1 MKQFP
6 EGKMP
11 FLLKLICS
19 VLIAISFYCVLSLVT
34 GIVALSD
41 AQMSS
46 DIFVFTLNHLIT
58 ASIMVVPLLVFVRL
72 VHAATVS
79 KEFFSKKQSQR
90 MLTIA
95 ICFAIRVVLDLL
107 APSAPSIEVPA
118 LPNGAVGS
126 MSVGP
131 SLNFTTLA
139 ISLMFFALTGVF
151 EYGRKLQEDSD
162 NIL

>member
-1 MKQFP
+1 MSQFP
-6 EGKMP
+6 RGKMP
-11 FLLKLICS
+11 LLLKLICF
-19 VLIAISFYCVLSLVT
+19 VLIAISFYCVLGLAT

-41 AQMSS
+41 ARMGS
-46 DIFVFTLNHLIT
+46 DIFVFVLNHLIT
-58 ASIMVVPLLVFVRL
+58 TSIAVVPLLVFVRL

-107 APSAPSIEVPA
+107 APSIEVPA
-118 LPNGAVGS
+118 LLNGAVGP
-126 MSVGP
+126 MAIGP

-139 ISLMFFALTGVF
+139 ISLMFFALAGVF

>member
-1 MKQFP
+1 MSQFP
-6 EGKMP
+6 GGKMP
-11 FLLKLICS
+11 LLLKLICF
-19 VLIAISFYCVLSLVT
+19 VLIAISLYCVLSLAT
-34 GIVALSD
+34 GIAALLD
-41 AQMSS
+41 ARMGSG
-46 DIFVFTLNHLIT
+46 IFVFVLNHLIT
-58 ASIMVVPLLVFVRL
+58 TSIAVVPLLVFVRL

-95 ICFAIRVVLDLL
+95 ICFAMRVVLDLL
-107 APSAPSIEVPA
+107 APSIEVPA
-118 LPNGAVGS
+118 LLNGAVGP
-126 MSVGP
+126 MAIGP

-139 ISLMFFALTGVF
+139 ISLMFFALAGVF

>member
-1 MKQFP
+1 MNQFP

-11 FLLKLICS
+11 LLLRLICS
-19 VLIAISFYCVLSLVT
+19 ILIAISFFFVLSLVT

-41 AQMSS
+41 AQMGS
-46 DIFVFTLNHLIT
+46 DIFIFILNHLIT
-58 ASIMVVPLLVFVRL
+58 ASITVVPLLVFVRL

-107 APSAPSIEVPA
+107 APSIEVPA
-118 LPNGAVGS
+118 LPNGAIGP

-131 SLNFTTLA
+131 SLNLTTLA
-139 ISLMFFALTGVF
+139 TSIMFFALAGVF

>member
-107 APSAPSIEVPA
+107 APSIEVPA

>member
-1 MKQFP
+1 MNQFP

-107 APSAPSIEVPA
+107 APSIEVPA

>member
-1 MKQFP
+1 MSQFP
-6 EGKMP
+6 GGKMP
-11 FLLKLICS
+11 LLLKLICF
-19 VLIAISFYCVLSLVT
+19 VLIAISLYCVLSLAT
-34 GIVALSD
+34 GIAALLD
-41 AQMSS
+41 ARMGNG
-46 DIFVFTLNHLIT
+46 IFVFVLNHLIT
-58 ASIMVVPLLVFVRL
+58 TSIAVVPLLVFVRL

-107 APSAPSIEVPA
+107 APSIEVPA
-118 LPNGAVGS
+118 LLNGAVGP
-126 MSVGP
+126 MAIGP

-139 ISLMFFALTGVF
+139 ISLMFFALAGVF